1 MLGLF
6 SPAPSPAQPVIA
18 TPLHGF
24 NDSPDGYNAVGSLI
38 FGNDNALYGTTYI
51 GGTNASSPGG
61 TIFKLGRDGTGYTVL
76 RSFSTADT
84 GNYGSV
90 PRLMG
95 LSIAPGGDGT
105 LYGTT
110 YYGGTNDSGT
120 VFRMGSDGNGFTVLH
135 NFSASDYGP
144 LNVMQANNGSL
155 YGAGYGVIFKL
166 DTNGDNYS
174 ILHAYTNVSVVNG
187 CHGKLV
193 QGSDGALYGV
203 AAENGTNNGGTIFK
217 FGLDGGGFTVLHNF
231 PSVAG
236 DGSLPYTG
244 LVQGG
249 DGALYGTT
257 ETGGTNGY
265 GTVFKIGTNGSGY
278 QVLHNFTGEPDG
290 RTPESSLVVGPAN
303 VLYGTTYYGGTNNTG
318 AVFILHSDGS
328 GYKVLYDF
336 AISTPSIGRWPLG
349 GLVQGPASAGGGVFY
364 GTTLSDYSFTGG
376 YVYAMLVNP
385 PLSINPV
392 VNQTG
397 SNQVLVSWPAWAL
410 NYILQTTT
418 NLGSPNWITA
428 SNGVPM
434 ASVLLTNGLPGAYYR
449 LAWPQ

>member
-1 MLGLF
+1 
-6 SPAPSPAQPVIA
+6 
-18 TPLHGF
+18 
-24 NDSPDGYNAVGSLI
+24 
-38 FGNDNALYGTTYI
+38 
-51 GGTNASSPGG
+51 
-61 TIFKLGRDGTGYTVL
+61 
-76 RSFSTADT
+76 
-84 GNYGSV
+84 
-90 PRLMG
+90 
-95 LSIAPGGDGT
+95 
-105 LYGTT
+105 
-110 YYGGTNDSGT
+110 
-120 VFRMGSDGNGFTVLH
+120 
-135 NFSASDYGP
+135 
-144 LNVMQANNGSL
+144 
-155 YGAGYGVIFKL
+155 
-166 DTNGDNYS
+166 
-174 ILHAYTNVSVVNG
+174 
-187 CHGKLV
+187 
-193 QGSDGALYGV
+193 
-203 AAENGTNNGGTIFK
+203 
-217 FGLDGGGFTVLHNF
+217 
-231 PSVAG
+231 
-236 DGSLPYTG
+236 
-244 LVQGG
+244 
-249 DGALYGTT
+249 
-257 ETGGTNGY
+257 
-265 GTVFKIGTNGSGY
+265 VFKIGTNGSGY